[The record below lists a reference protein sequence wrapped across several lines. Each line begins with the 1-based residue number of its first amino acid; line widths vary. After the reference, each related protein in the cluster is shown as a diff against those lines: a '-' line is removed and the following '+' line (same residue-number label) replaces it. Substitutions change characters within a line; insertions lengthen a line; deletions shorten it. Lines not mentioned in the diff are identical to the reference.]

1 VAVVGVVVAAAAVL
15 CPTAAGK
22 LGKQGTCWCCCVVF
36 PPSNQRG
43 RPSKIRSCARST
55 RSSWFFAAALRSL
68 PSTSWSCVWFAAKA
82 LVAIKA
88 ALHDPGNVLWDW
100 DLKFGNDP
108 CHWSMVTCQKGQIQE
123 LYVLLILCIYGR
135 LFLFCHDFDVRLMVL
150 FVCTLFVGL

>member
-1 VAVVGVVVAAAAVL
+1 VLPVVRVL
-15 CPTAAGK
+15 FFLRRPTA
-22 LGKQGTCWCCCVVF
+22 
-36 PPSNQRG
+36 G
-43 RPSKIRSCARST
+43 RQSKIRSTIDRSCAP
-55 RSSWFFAAALRSL
+55 FH

-108 CHWSMVTCQKGQIQE
+108 CRWSMVTCQKGQIQE

-135 LFLFCHDFDVRLMVL
+135 LFPFCHVSHAVGRSMTNKNLSG
-150 FVCTLFVGL
+150 TLSPAVGKLRTLRYL

>member
-1 VAVVGVVVAAAAVL
+1 VLFFLRPNPAGVAAVKA
-15 CPTAAGK
+15 K
-22 LGKQGTCWCCCVVF
+22 
-36 PPSNQRG
+36 SD
-43 RPSKIRSCARST
+43 RSCARST

-123 LYVLLILCIYGR
+123 LYVLLAHPMLCIYR
-135 LFLFCHDFDVRLMVL
+135 RVFLFSAIDLCAFVRCSQVYDEQEPLWHTVAGGRKTQVAAISVSQKM
-150 FVCTLFVGL
+150 